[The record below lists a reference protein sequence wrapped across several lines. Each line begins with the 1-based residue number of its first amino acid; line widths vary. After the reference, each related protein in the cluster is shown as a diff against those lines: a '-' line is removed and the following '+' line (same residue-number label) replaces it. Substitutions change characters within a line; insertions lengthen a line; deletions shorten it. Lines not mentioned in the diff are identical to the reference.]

1 MRIGVLSRDRE
12 LVSTDRLLAAAARRG
27 HEAVP
32 LQLLDLAVRVGASGP
47 ELLLRGEPAPA
58 IDAFVPR
65 LGAYLPALALAAGR
79 ALIARGAVPLND
91 LDAMSVASD
100 KLRTAER
107 LVAAGIPTPRTILA
121 KDLDRLDFAI
131 DAVGGAPVVIK
142 PLGGAQGRGV
152 MVAST
157 RAEAVAILENLI
169 LTGRD
174 HLVQEL
180 VREAAGEDLRALVID
195 GEVVAAM
202 RRRARPG
209 EFRPNLHR
217 GGTAQAVEPTAA
229 ERAAAVAA
237 AGAVG
242 LRFAGVD
249 LLHGPAGPVV
259 VEVNGSP
266 GLEGIEGATGLDLAG
281 RAIEALERRVAAER
295 APSHPRRS
303 GDAPRAR

>member
-1 MRIGVLSRDRE
+1 VRIGVLSRDRE
-12 LVSTDRLLAAAARRG
+12 LVSTDRLLAAATRRG

-32 LQLLDLAVRVGASGP
+32 LQLLDLAVRVGAAGP

-58 IDAFVPR
+58 LDAFVPR

-79 ALIARGAVPLND
+79 ALVAAGAIPLVD
-91 LDAMSVASD
+91 LDAMAVASD

-180 VREAAGEDLRALVID
+180 VREASGEDLRVLVID
-195 GEVVAAM
+195 GEVAATM

-217 GGTAQAVEPTAA
+217 GGTAERAEPTVR
-229 ERAAAVAA
+229 EREVALAAAA
-237 AGAVG
+237 AVG

-249 LLHGPAGPVV
+249 VLHGPAGPVV

-266 GLEGIEGATGLDLAG
+266 GLEGIEAVTGLDLAG
-281 RAIEALERRVAAER
+281 RAIEALERVVEAA
-295 APSHPRRS
+295 
-303 GDAPRAR
+303 RARAIRERSCDARCDR